1 MLITFKSKGA
11 PNILMY
17 EKDAKRMLDLLG
29 KDTKRGVITK
39 DEAASAIEKLQ
50 TEIATTARAEQEAG
64 MANTNERAGEFGD
77 DHEHAQAQSVSFATR
92 AYPFLEMLRA
102 AQRNGYDVL
111 WGV

>member
-1 MLITFKSKGA
+1 MLITFKSKAA

-39 DEAASAIEKLQ
+39 AEAAEAIEKLQ
-50 TEIATTARAEQEAG
+50 SEIALTAQNEQEAKT
-64 MANTNERAGEFGD
+64 ANTNEQPGGFGD
-77 DHEHAQAQSVSFATR
+77 EKEHEQTHRVSFATR
-92 AYPFLEMLRA
+92 VYPFLEMLRA
-102 AQRNGYDVL
+102 AQKNGCDVL

>member
-39 DEAASAIEKLQ
+39 DEAAGAIEKLQ
-50 TEIATTARAEQEAG
+50 TEIALTAQTDQEAN
-64 MANTNERAGEFGD
+64 AVNANERAGSLGD
-77 DHEHAQAQSVSFATR
+77 DKEHEQAQSVSFATR
-92 AYPFLEMLRA
+92 AYPFLEMLRS